1 MMEWLESLM
10 PNVVIYWQEFMQSCS
25 ATAQMFLIGGSISLI
40 IGFFFGVLLIITR
53 AGGISENR
61 SVYGFVNFFINIFRS
76 VPFIILLIF
85 LIPFT
90 RMVMG
95 TAIGVKG
102 AIIPLCFGCVPFFTR
117 QVETALS
124 TVDPGKVEAA
134 RAMGS
139 GTAGIVFRV
148 YLHEAV
154 PDLIRVIT
162 ITAISLIGLTTMAG
176 AVGAGGIGRMKKTV
190 FITGG
195 AGGIGSFAIN
205 YGQNLHHQDIV
216 NVCVLLLLV
225 LVSLMQT
232 AGSTLARKTTNRSLF
247 RKRNGKE

>member
-1 MMEWLESLM
+1 MEWLESFM
-10 PNVVIYWQEFMQSCS
+10 PNVVIYWHEFMQSCS

-139 GTAGIVFRV
+139 GTAGIVFRI

-176 AVGAGGIGRMKKTV
+176 AVGAGGIG
-190 FITGG
+190 
-195 AGGIGSFAIN
+195 SFAIN

-216 NVCVLLLLV
+216 NVCVLLLLI

>member
-1 MMEWLESLM
+1 MEWLESLM
-10 PNVVIYWQEFMQSCS
+10 PNVVIYWHEFMQSCS

-176 AVGAGGIGRMKKTV
+176 AVGAGGIG
-190 FITGG
+190 
-195 AGGIGSFAIN
+195 SFAIN

-216 NVCVLLLLV
+216 NVCVLLLLI